1 MESCKPFEIKFLKN
15 YMDIIFCATIH
26 CKDQGHSKMR
36 YSQIGIFS
44 LPQATLHLGSR
55 SCQKVSLFLS
65 NLSPLISFINIWQ
78 NIEQNGRKVFYPR
91 NPWSKSNI
99 PSNYT
104 KEDGDRISESQISA
118 KIRNLVFDIVKSTI
132 MVFL

>member
-15 YMDIIFCATIH
+15 FMDVIFCATIH

-36 YSQIGIFS
+36 YSQIGIFFLTS
-44 LPQATLHLGSR
+44 SHPPPRLPFMP
-55 SCQKVSLFLS
+55 KVSLFLS
-65 NLSPLISFINIWQ
+65 NLPPLISFVNIWQ
-78 NIEQNGRKVFYPR
+78 NIEQNGRKVFYLR